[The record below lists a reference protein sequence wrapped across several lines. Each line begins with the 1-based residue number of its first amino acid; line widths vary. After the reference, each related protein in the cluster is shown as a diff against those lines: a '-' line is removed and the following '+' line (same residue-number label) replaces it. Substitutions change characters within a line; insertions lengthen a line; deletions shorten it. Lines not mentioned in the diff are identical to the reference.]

1 MKPLPVRTQRTVAL
15 VSQGFAVLGALR
27 ALRRWRET
35 PDWLSRLD
43 AILYTAAVLTGAII
57 AYRSLREG
65 EGEGEDE
72 GA

>member
-1 MKPLPVRTQRTVAL
+1 MKTLPVRTQRTVAL

-43 AILYTAAVLTGAII
+43 AVLYAAAVVTGAII
-57 AYRSLREG
+57 TYRSLRED
-65 EGEGEDE
+65 EDE
-72 GA
+72 